1 MAQIDH
7 KTLSP
12 EGVQRAID
20 TAAVQILQAG
30 DSGCKMLKV
39 VEEMSRDD
47 LTAVF
52 KSAQARELAATRASG
67 AFADL
72 EFTAVPYQTDKGG
85 QEIGAY
91 VNLRAS
97 SDSDASVNLLFYDSG
112 RRTGACTNIVF
123 DGDDMI
129 VTK

>member
-1 MAQIDH
+1 MAEIDH
-7 KTLSP
+7 KGLSAQ
-12 EGVQRAID
+12 GVQRAID
-20 TAAVQILQAG
+20 AAAVKVLQAG

-52 KSAQARELAATRASG
+52 KAAQARELAATRANGS
-67 AFADL
+67 FADL
-72 EFTAVPYQTDKGG
+72 EFTVTPYQTDKGV

-91 VNLRAS
+91 VNLKAS
-97 SDSDASVNLLFYDSG
+97 EGSEDSVNLLFYDSG
-112 RRTGACTNIVF
+112 RRTGACTNIEF

-129 VTK
+129 VK